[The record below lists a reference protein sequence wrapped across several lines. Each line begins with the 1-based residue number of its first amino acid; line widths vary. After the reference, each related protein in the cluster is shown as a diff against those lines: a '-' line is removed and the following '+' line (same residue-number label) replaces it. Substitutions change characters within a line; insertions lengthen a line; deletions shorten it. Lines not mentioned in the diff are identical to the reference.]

1 MEREKIPVHKS
12 QQSSF
17 RTCLYELSIPE
28 VNLILPEEHPFA
40 LREGLLHI

>member
-1 MEREKIPVHKS
+1 MEREKIPVRKS